1 MKNQENHINII
12 INFYQIKLKKL
23 RIYSIIFYIVYNIS
37 NQLPLY
43 SGLQLIGGI
52 VLRLSKIKIC
62 NYRCFGDE
70 EQIINVDDL
79 TAFIGNN
86 STGKTAAL
94 QALNCIFSENSADR
108 ILKRSDF
115 HLPKDKKP
123 DELEKQELYIE
134 TVFQFD
140 ELTEDD
146 QGTLSIP
153 PFFQSLVV
161 DAPNGTPY
169 LRIRLEGIWEKSS
182 STDGAVEYDVF
193 YITCPEGEKITEECK
208 TRAKRHDL
216 DRIRVI
222 YVPAVR
228 DPSKQLKNTSGTMMY
243 QLMNSI
249 KWSEET
255 KSKVT
260 DKIEELNSEF
270 LKEKGVGILN
280 TSIHSQWTSYDS
292 DQRYSD
298 AQLHFNS
305 TSLDTSIKN
314 AEVVFSPTV
323 IGKECTVDDMS
334 DGLRSL
340 FYISLVDSFLDV
352 EKKIQEE
359 LDSDPE
365 NTSFDRHP
373 PILTIIALEEP
384 ENHIAPHL
392 IGQLISNIKTIAEK
406 SNAQA
411 IVTSHSTAIIKRFEP
426 DYLRYFR
433 LDLETC
439 TTKVRSISLPD
450 SESQADQY
458 KYIKEAVKAYPE
470 LYFAKL
476 VVLGEGDSEEI
487 ILPKFWAAKNGDIDI
502 SGISVVPLGGR
513 HVNHFWRLLDDL
525 KIPHITLL
533 DLDRERDGGG
543 WGRIKYA
550 LQQLIVNGYNK
561 KELLETDTGMLSD
574 AEFGAMHTWNV
585 EAQEDMQ
592 PWIDFL
598 EQYDV
603 YFSSPLDVDFLML
616 EYYGNQYKRL
626 LKDTEGPRLMVTENG
641 KKKQRLIK
649 DIENLPRNLAEYTD
663 RVQHDVHNTLK
674 DCGGEGITY
683 TEEQKKLMV
692 WYTYFFLNRGKP
704 TTHIEALSKM
714 TNEELVASMPPVFSR
729 MISAAEKKLRGDTE
743 CV

>member
-1 MKNQENHINII
+1 M
-12 INFYQIKLKKL
+12 
-23 RIYSIIFYIVYNIS
+23 
-37 NQLPLY
+37 
-43 SGLQLIGGI
+43 
-52 VLRLSKIKIC
+52 RLSKIKIC

-94 QALNCIFSENSADR
+94 QALNCVFSENSADR

-123 DELEKQELYIE
+123 DEMEKQELYIE

-146 QGTLSIP
+146 QGMLSIP

-193 YITCPEGEKITEECK
+193 YITCPEEEKITEECK

-228 DPSKQLKNTSGTMMY
+228 DPSKQLKNASGTMMY

-270 LKEKGVGILN
+270 LKEKAVGILN

-292 DQRYSD
+292 DQRYSN

-305 TSLDTSIKN
+305 TSLDASIKN

-323 IGKECTVDDMS
+323 TGKECTVDDMS

-340 FYISLVDSFLDV
+340 FYISMVDSFLDV
-352 EKKIQEE
+352 EKKMQEE
-359 LDSDPE
+359 LDTDPE

-392 IGQLISNIKTIAEK
+392 IGQLISNIKAIAKK

-411 IVTSHSTAIIKRFEP
+411 IVTSHSTAIIKRFESN
-426 DYLRYFR
+426 YLRYFR

-439 TTKVRSISLPD
+439 TTKVRNISLPN
-450 SESQADQY
+450 SEKQADQY

-487 ILPKFWAAKNGDIDI
+487 ILPKFWAAKNGDIDT

-550 LQQLIVNGYNK
+550 LKQLIQNGCDRDK
-561 KELLETDTGMLSD
+561 LLSTTKGIMSD
-574 AEFGAMHTWNV
+574 DVLENMHEWDNNAVECMSTWINH
-585 EAQEDMQ
+585 
-592 PWIDFL
+592 L
-598 EQYDV
+598 ENYGV
-603 YFSSPLDVDFLML
+603 YFSAPMDIDFLML
-616 EYYGNQYKRL
+616 EHFKDEYLDL
-626 LKDTEGPRLMVTENG
+626 LGESEGPRMSVHDNQGTH
-641 KKKQRLIK
+641 QIYIK
-649 DIENLPRNLAEYTD
+649 DIETSKTIYPEYD
-663 RVQHDVHNTLK
+663 ERIQKDVHKALK
-674 DCGGEGITY
+674 ECGGDGSTY
-683 TEEQKKLMV
+683 TEEQKELMV

-714 TNEELVASMPPVFSR
+714 ANEDMLKSMPPVFSR
-729 MISAAEKKLRGDTE
+729 MISAAEKMLQGDSICE
-743 CV
+743 